1 MPYFQRPRWIVTCN
15 FAEFYVYDME
25 RPTGDPEIIKLCDLE
40 KEYYRLQFLV
50 DTGDTNIKK
59 EMEVSL
65 QAGEIVGVLY
75 DALLKQYKDPEAEDT
90 LKSLNALCVRLV
102 FCLYAEDAGIF
113 GSKSMFHDYLRD
125 IPASGIRRAL
135 VELFRILDQK
145 PERRDKY
152 LVDDNPALAAF
163 PYGNGGL
170 FSDEN
175 IEIPPFTEELKSLLL
190 ERASE
195 DFDWPAISPTI
206 FGAVFESTL
215 NPETRCS
222 GGMHYTSIE
231 NIHKAIDP
239 LFLDGLRAELEEIK
253 EIAVD
258 KTRKARLSAFQSKL
272 AGLTFL
278 DPSCGSG
285 NFLTE
290 TYLSLR
296 KLENEVLRCSTD
308 QISMDMEG
316 IIQVSIGQFYG
327 IEINDFAVTVAK
339 TALWIAESQRMK
351 ETEDVVHM
359 ALDFLPLKSYAN
371 ITEGNALRLD
381 WESMV
386 PKAKLNYIMG
396 NPPFVGARMIVQGS
410 QQKQELQDIFG
421 NIKDVQDLDYVT
433 CWYKIAAQ
441 MMAGTEI
448 ETAFVSTNS
457 VSQGS
462 QVPILWNVLLNE
474 YHVHINFAHRTFK
487 WNSESANKAAVHC
500 VIIGF
505 SCVDRKVKTLFSQG
519 VGKKVENIGPYLV
532 ESGDYFV
539 TAQKIALC
547 GAPKMSF
554 GNQPRD
560 RSVGKV
566 GFLKFV
572 LLKSFEKRTF
582 SNKAIIIGAHKS
594 AKFFKTG
601 LCQQV
606 RDGGYFVMWL
616 FLLISQRKRPD
627 YGIYRRI

>member
-1 MPYFQRPRWIVTCN
+1 
-15 FAEFYVYDME
+15 
-25 RPTGDPEIIKLCDLE
+25 
-40 KEYYRLQFLV
+40 
-50 DTGDTNIKK
+50 
-59 EMEVSL
+59 
-65 QAGEIVGVLY
+65 
-75 DALLKQYKDPEAEDT
+75 
-90 LKSLNALCVRLV
+90 
-102 FCLYAEDAGIF
+102 
-113 GSKSMFHDYLRD
+113 
-125 IPASGIRRAL
+125 
-135 VELFRILDQK
+135 
-145 PERRDKY
+145 
-152 LVDDNPALAAF
+152 
-163 PYGNGGL
+163 
-170 FSDEN
+170 
-175 IEIPPFTEELKSLLL
+175 
-190 ERASE
+190 
-195 DFDWPAISPTI
+195 
-206 FGAVFESTL
+206 
-215 NPETRCS
+215 
-222 GGMHYTSIE
+222 
-231 NIHKAIDP
+231 
-239 LFLDGLRAELEEIK
+239 
-253 EIAVD
+253 
-258 KTRKARLSAFQSKL
+258 
-272 AGLTFL
+272 
-278 DPSCGSG
+278 
-285 NFLTE
+285 
-290 TYLSLR
+290 
-296 KLENEVLRCSTD
+296 
-308 QISMDMEG
+308 
-316 IIQVSIGQFYG
+316 
-327 IEINDFAVTVAK
+327 
-339 TALWIAESQRMK
+339 
-351 ETEDVVHM
+351 
-359 ALDFLPLKSYAN
+359 
-371 ITEGNALRLD
+371 
-381 WESMV
+381 
-386 PKAKLNYIMG
+386 MG

-606 RDGGYFVMWL
+606 HFEA
-616 FLLISQRKRPD
+616 
-627 YGIYRRI
+627 